1 MNKFK
6 SFLKNFYI
14 VAILLF
20 LYIPIFFG
28 MIYSFNEP
36 SSKWIFSVT
45 TWNKSSWQAYR
56 ELFSKSH
63 SIAFV
68 NSFLLAFSTSL
79 IVITISLLTVFAL
92 WRQKK
97 QSY

>member
-28 MIYSFNEP
+28 ND
-36 SSKWIFSVT
+36 
-45 TWNKSSWQAYR
+45 
-56 ELFSKSH
+56 L
-63 SIAFV
+63 
-68 NSFLLAFSTSL
+68 
-79 IVITISLLTVFAL
+79 
-92 WRQKK
+92 
-97 QSY
+97 

>member
-36 SSKWIFSVT
+36 SSKGIFSVT
-45 TWNKSSWQAYR
+45 T
-56 ELFSKSH
+56 
-63 SIAFV
+63 
-68 NSFLLAFSTSL
+68 
-79 IVITISLLTVFAL
+79 
-92 WRQKK
+92 
-97 QSY
+97 